1 MASHRNFSKK
11 DRGIKD
17 SNTFQNPQNLETNNI
32 NNLQLK
38 SFETSKEK
46 WRELCSYFRWYPD
59 KFLDFISSPDSKIE
73 LYFYQRIYL
82 RIMMRYRKVF
92 LTATRGTSKSY
103 LQNLAFILK
112 CVMYPKTKLFT
123 CAVGK
128 EQAAKITADNIND
141 ILDHYPLLRN
151 EIKIFTE
158 NKDYT
163 KLIFHNGSK
172 YDVVQM
178 RDSTRGGRRHS
189 GCVEEI
195 SDKKFDGNILNAVVI
210 PLMANDRISM
220 NGRVN
225 PDEVHKGE
233 LYITTAGTQQQF
245 SYEKMSEVYQDMLSG
260 KSAFCI
266 GNSYEL
272 PCMYGQLD
280 IDFIEELR
288 ESPTY
293 SILDFMREYQSI
305 WTGSSSDSLVS
316 DDKLQKCRNVG
327 IAEWEHCGDN
337 NVIYCLAY
345 DVSRNEGDE
354 NALSCLIVLKLTPK
368 SNGNYVKEVVNI
380 FSMEGQH
387 DTWQAKF
394 LKEKVKEFKP
404 RILVVDANGLGS
416 GVCDQLVLDLNDGN
430 PPYKVVNDDKLQ
442 WRKYEADNGIP
453 MVYALKSQNKDTKNS
468 DMINNLMQVFNKLD
482 VGLLKTPYEGIKDL
496 EKKLKHKIKE
506 TDELVN
512 LQIPYLLTDNL
523 CEEIMNLKYKQ
534 NGSETKIERVSRK
547 IQKDKFSALLYGLY
561 WVALEEKKNRVKKQ
575 KQVNWLDYCLY

>member
-1 MASHRNFSKK
+1 MLKINGENYVVILG
-11 DRGIKD
+11 GI
-17 SNTFQNPQNLETNNI
+17 
-32 NNLQLK
+32 
-38 SFETSKEK
+38 
-46 WRELCSYFRWYPD
+46 PD
-59 KFLDFISSPDSKIE
+59 KFLDFISPPDSKIQ
-73 LYFYQRIYL
+73 LYYYQRVYL

-112 CVMYPKTKLFT
+112 CIMFEKTKLFT

-141 ILDHYPLLRN
+141 ILEHYPLLRK

-163 KLIFHNGSK
+163 KLIFYNGSK

-178 RDSTRGGRRHS
+178 RDSTRGGRRY
-189 GCVEEI
+189 GGAIEEI

-210 PLMANDRISM
+210 PLMANDRIAACS
-220 NGRVN
+220 GVD
-225 PDEVHKGE
+225 PEEIHKCE

-245 SYEKMSEVYQDMLSG
+245 SYEKMSEVYQDMLNG
-260 KSAFCI
+260 KSAFCL

-316 DDKLQKCRNVG
+316 DDKLQKCRTVPF
-327 IAEWEHCGDN
+327 AEWEHCGDN

-354 NALSCLIVLKLTPK
+354 NALSCLSVIKLTPK
-368 SNGNYVKEVVNI
+368 SSGNFVKEVVNL

-394 LKEKVKEFKP
+394 LKQKVKEFKS
-404 RILVVDANGLGS
+404 RILIVDANGIGS
-416 GVCDQLVLDLNDGN
+416 GVVDQLVLDLDDGN
-430 PPYKVVNDDKLQ
+430 PPYKVVNDEKGT
-442 WRKYEADNGIP
+442 WKKYESDNGIP
-453 MVYALKSQNKDTKNS
+453 MVFALKSQNKDTKNS
-468 DMINNLMQVFNKLD
+468 DMINNFMQVFNKLD

-496 EKKLKHKIKE
+496 EKKLKHKIKNS
-506 TDELVN
+506 DELAN
-512 LQIPYLLTDNL
+512 LQIPYILTDNL

-534 NGSETKIERVSRK
+534 NGNETKIERISRR
-547 IQKDKFSALLYGLY
+547 IQKDKFSALLYGLW
-561 WVALEEKKNRVKKQ
+561 WVYLEEKKNKIHKRPKNISPSSYFAIANKSSRARR
-575 KQVNWLDYCLY
+575 